1 MTAVKEDSLISN
13 AVKLVQ
19 SINLILITHDIL
31 MNPIDLI
38 FVRVFGLV
46 ENVVRPVTSI
56 FIWYNN
62 DILLNFNEVVEENEF
77 WPTVKLLKLVRSIF
91 IRYNNDVL
99 LKFNEVIEENEFW
112 PTTKLVK
119 LGRSREYN
127 QNKSICTFNCKCIR
141 IESVTEWII
150 SNNEIG

>member
-1 MTAVKEDSLISN
+1 MTAVKEDSLKSN

-19 SINLILITHDIL
+19 SINLILIIHDIL

-56 FIWYNN
+56 FIRYNN
-62 DILLNFNEVVEENEF
+62 DILLN
-77 WPTVKLLKLVRSIF
+77 I
-91 IRYNNDVL
+91 
-99 LKFNEVIEENEFW
+99 NEVIEENEFW

-127 QNKSICTFNCKCIR
+127 QNKSICTFNSKCIR
-141 IESVTEWII
+141 IESITEWII